1 MRETIQQRFDESRA
15 VLAATRDALA
25 EPLAE
30 AVTMIVEALRDGHA
44 VLIFGNGGSAADAQ
58 HIAGELVGRYLAER
72 RGLKAVA
79 LTTDTSTLT
88 AVANDY
94 GFERVFA
101 RQIEALGAAGDVA
114 VAISTSGD
122 SPNVVAGLEEA
133 RRIGM
138 KTISFTGPDGGRC
151 AELSDVL
158 LAVPAGEQ
166 PTPRIQEAHTVLY
179 HTLCELVEAAIV
191 ADG

>member
-1 MRETIQQRFDESRA
+1 MREIIQQRFDESLA
-15 VLAATRDALA
+15 VVAATRDALA
-25 EPLAE
+25 GPLAE
-30 AVTMIVEALRDGHA
+30 AVTMIVEAVRGGRG

-58 HIAGELVGRYLAER
+58 HIAGELVGRYLSER

-101 RQIEALGAAGDVA
+101 RQVEALGAAGDVA
-114 VAISTSGD
+114 VAISTSGN
-122 SPNVVAGLEEA
+122 SPNVVAALEEA

-138 KTISFTGPDGGRC
+138 KTIALTGPDGGRC
-151 AELSDVL
+151 GELSDVL
-158 LAVPAGEQ
+158 LAVPAGDQ
-166 PTPRIQEAHTVLY
+166 PTPRIQEAHMVLY
-179 HTLCELVEAAIV
+179 HTLCELVEAAVV

>member
-1 MRETIQQRFDESRA
+1 MRDIIRQRFDESLA

-25 EPLAE
+25 EPLAR
-30 AVTMIVEALRDGHA
+30 AVEMVVEACRDGRG

-58 HIAGELVGRYLAER
+58 HIAGELVGRYLLER
-72 RGLKAVA
+72 RGIRATA

-94 GFERVFA
+94 GFERIFA

-114 VAISTSGD
+114 VAISTSGN
-122 SPNVVAGLEEA
+122 SPNVVAALETA

-138 KTISFTGPDGGRC
+138 KTISFTGPGGGAC
-151 AELSDVL
+151 ADLSDVL
-158 LAVPAGEQ
+158 LAVPAGDQ
-166 PTPRIQEAHTVLY
+166 PTPRIQESHQVLY
-179 HTLCELVEAAIV
+179 HTLCELVEAAI
-191 ADG
+191 AG